1 MDFLRWALEKPA
13 FLLVILVLISTKKTN
28 AQHREIENSLLWK
41 ISGNNIQRPSYL
53 FGTYH
58 LLNSEYLETLPGVK
72 SVFEKSDG
80 VVVETELDSSQ
91 MTNMMFLMVMPDKKI
106 SDLMSRE
113 DYALVS
119 KEVQD
124 VLGAPMDVLSQ
135 FKPTFITFMLT
146 VAYNQAENGKELQKY
161 GGHPLDSH
169 FASEAKKKN
178 KTVTT
183 FETMEEQIKIAFDH
197 DPVEKQAKDLVTFI
211 KSKED
216 NLKLLPRL
224 LRLYMEEN
232 LTELY
237 HLSKKYEEQFGDIS
251 YLTDHRNLRW
261 MEKLPAFLEEGNRFI
276 AVGAFHLTGEKG
288 LVRLL
293 RDKGYKVEA
302 VTTR

>member
-1 MDFLRWALEKPA
+1 
-13 FLLVILVLISTKKTN
+13 VVLISAQESSGQQKK
-28 AQHREIENSLLWK
+28 IENSLLWE
-41 ISGNNIQRPSYL
+41 ISGNGIQRPSYL

-58 LLNSEYLETLPGVK
+58 LLNSDYLETLPKVK

-91 MTNMMFLMVMPDKKI
+91 MTKMMFLMVMPDKKI
-106 SDLMSRE
+106 SDLMSQE

-124 VLGAPMDVLSQ
+124 VLGAPMEVLSQ
-135 FKPTFITFMLT
+135 FKPTFVTFMLT

-169 FASEAKKKN
+169 FASEAKKKS
-178 KTVTT
+178 KTVRT

-197 DPVEKQAKDLVTFI
+197 EPVEKQAKDLVTFI

-216 NLKLLPRL
+216 NLKLLPKL
-224 LRLYMEEN
+224 LRLYMDEN
-232 LTELY
+232 LAELY
-237 HLSKKYEEQFGDIS
+237 HLSKKYEEQFGDMS
-251 YLTDHRNLRW
+251 YLTDNRNLRW
-261 MEKLPAFLEEGNRFI
+261 MEKLPSFLMEGNRFI

-288 LVRLL
+288 LVNLL
-293 RDKGYKVEA
+293 RDKGYRVRA
-302 VTTR
+302 ITTK